1 MDDNPVILFDGI
13 CNLCNNAVQ
22 FVIKHDKK
30 KIFRFASLQ
39 SESGKALL
47 HKYGLPVNDPNSFVL
62 VQNNKAYTKSTAAL
76 LVTQKLSGAVKL
88 LYGFIIVPP
97 FLRNGIYKM
106 VAANRYK
113 WFGKKDSCMV
123 PSAGLSA
130 RFLK

>member
-30 KIFRFASLQ
+30 KIYRFASLQ
-39 SESGKALL
+39 SESGKSLL
-47 HKYGLPVNDPNSFVL
+47 RKYGLPIDDPASFVL
-62 VQNNKAYTKSTAAL
+62 IQNDKAYTESTAAL
-76 LVTQKLSGAVKL
+76 LVAQNLSGAVKM

-97 FLRNGIYKM
+97 LIRNGIYRII
-106 VAANRYK
+106 AANRYK

-123 PSAGLSA
+123 PSTDLSA

>member
-1 MDDNPVILFDGI
+1 MNNNSVILFDGI

-22 FVIKHDKK
+22 FVLKHDKK

-39 SESGKALL
+39 SESGKVLL
-47 HKYGLPVNDPNSFVL
+47 HKYGLSLNDPKSLVL
-62 VQNNKAYTKSTAAL
+62 IQNEKAYTESTAAL
-76 LVTQKLSGAVKL
+76 IVAQNLSGAIKL

-97 FLRNGIYKM
+97 FLRNGIYKII
-106 VAANRYK
+106 AANRYK

-123 PSAGLSA
+123 PSPDLAS